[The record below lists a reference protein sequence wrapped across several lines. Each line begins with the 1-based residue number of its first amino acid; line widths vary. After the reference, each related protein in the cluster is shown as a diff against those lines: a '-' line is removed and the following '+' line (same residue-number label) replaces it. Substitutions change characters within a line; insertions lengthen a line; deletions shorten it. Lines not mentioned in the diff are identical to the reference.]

1 MMAPQYSGGGQGY
14 SQQHQQ
20 ALGVVP
26 ESPTT
31 QMLAPQY
38 SGGGQ
43 PYPQQQQ
50 QQQHQPPSQQY
61 QAFSPGME
69 EQQGQ
74 RVVSGGSVAGDP
86 GEFYR

>member
-14 SQQHQQ
+14 SQQQHQQ
-20 ALGVVP
+20 ALAPVP
-26 ESPTT
+26 GSPTT

-43 PYPQQQQ
+43 PYT
-50 QQQHQPPSQQY
+50 QQHQQQPPPQQY